1 MVALFRE
8 ANTMGIVLKGDDQTK
23 LNYLTATMATL
34 RTSGKFTYLTLLWL
48 FDEGDGSSSGYIM
61 EAFLSYSCYALSSGL
76 KDGLGLYV
84 FL

>member
-34 RTSGKFTYLTLLWL
+34 RTSGKFTYLTLL
-48 FDEGDGSSSGYIM
+48 
-61 EAFLSYSCYALSSGL
+61 
-76 KDGLGLYV
+76 
-84 FL
+84 